1 MNLRHHYTGIAA
13 ALLALLAQAP
23 AGFAQVPVDDD
34 GNLIGEAAP
43 AAPAYPDDDAIP
55 LRSASELE
63 SLVGPVALYPDDL
76 LAIVLPAAT
85 YPLQVVQAARF
96 LEALESDPSLQPDED
111 WDDSIVALVNY
122 PEVVEMMNEDL
133 DWTWQLGEAVVAQQS
148 EVINAIATFRDRA
161 YTAGNLKS
169 DDRQTVA
176 RNDDDVI
183 EIAPVSEEVI
193 YVPYYEPERVV
204 VYQPRPVYYYYPRA
218 YPVYYYPYPSYYS
231 FSTGYFW
238 GVTTAFSIGWN
249 SWNLCTYHPTYY
261 GHPYYGYNYRRTW
274 WYRQPSVH
282 VYNNYYVN
290 NNVRADYRS
299 RHGDTW
305 RPRAGTRLRY
315 SDQRITRNSYY
326 PNPATTGTA
335 RSQSRSIQG
344 AYTRSPDKRTA
355 PARSTP
361 PTAAGTRTQRDD
373 GNSVQRMRGALEAGT
388 APRQRTSATPSTR
401 SRSNEPGSVDR
412 MRSALGASTASRQ
425 SARTVP
431 ETRSREPAADVQA
444 RQRAMAANRSY
455 TTTGNAAQA
464 RTSANDRRS
473 AAETAPTSRRTPTYS
488 TTRPAEP
495 ARPASRSHSTA
506 PATRAPAATPSRAPA
521 PTSRPPAPASR
532 QPATSSRPT
541 VPSTRQSAPAS
552 RSSVSS
558 GNRRS
563 STRTR

>member
-1 MNLRHHYTGIAA
+1 MNMRHKLTGVVT

-23 AGFAQVPVDDD
+23 AGFAQVPVDEN
-34 GNLIGEAAP
+34 GNVVGQAATAAP
-43 AAPAYPDDDAIP
+43 MTTDDDAIP
-55 LRSASELE
+55 LRSAGELE
-63 SLVGPVALYPDDL
+63 ALVGPVALYPDDL

-96 LEALESDPSLQPDED
+96 LEDLEHDPSLQPDED

-148 EVINAIATFRDRA
+148 DVINAIAVFRDRA
-161 YTAGNLKS
+161 YAAGNLKS

-176 RNDDDVI
+176 RNGEDII

-218 YPVYYYPYPSYYS
+218 YPVYYYPYPSYYA

-261 GHPYYGYNYRRTW
+261 GHPYYGYNYRNSW
-274 WYRQPSVH
+274 WYRRPSVT

-290 NNVRADYRS
+290 NDVHVNYRS

-305 RPRAGTRLRY
+305 RPRASTRLRY
-315 SDQRITRNSYY
+315 SDQRITRNRHY

-335 RSQSRSIQG
+335 YRESRSIQG
-344 AYTRSPDKRTA
+344 AYARTPDKRAAAARTA
-355 PARSTP
+355 PPS
-361 PTAAGTRTQRDD
+361 AASSGSRPQRGD
-373 GNSVQRMRGALEAGT
+373 GDSVQRMRSAIDAGT
-388 APRQRTSATPSTR
+388 TSSRRTTSTR
-401 SRSNEPGSVDR
+401 
-412 MRSALGASTASRQ
+412 A
-425 SARTVP
+425 
-431 ETRSREPAADVQA
+431 REPATNMQEVRTAL
-444 RQRAMAANRSY
+444 AANANRDRGY
-455 TTTGNAAQA
+455 TTTRNPSQA
-464 RTSANDRRS
+464 RPSVNERRS
-473 AAETAPTSRRTPTYS
+473 TVVTPDAARRTPAYS
-488 TTRPAEP
+488 TTRPADS
-495 ARPASRSHSTA
+495 SRAGTSTRQLGTA
-506 PATRAPAATPSRAPA
+506 PARRAPSATAPRPSAPV
-521 PTSRPPAPASR
+521 SR
-532 QPATSSRPT
+532 QPATTS
-541 VPSTRQSAPAS
+541 RQSAPATRPSAPASRPSTASSRPAQRASSAGATRES
-552 RSSVSS
+552 RSSGSS

-563 STRTR
+563 GNRTR